1 MSGRY
6 QAILNISRTGRVA
19 LMQLDSKSEETL
31 LCIREQS
38 MSRGAIQ
45 SALRRRW
52 LSLCTV
58 WPSHS
63 QWPNEQIIFITTVCL
78 PFYSTR
84 AGFFFFAKHHITQFF
99 QPLYNPHLAF
109 PKAKIAIEREG
120 VCECDG
126 HAMHKLS
133 QRHLTAN
140 WLAPR
145 KSDCSR
151 MHSKVSSCRLSV
163 YVKATQPVLEI
174 FKMAG

>member
-63 QWPNEQIIFITTVCL
+63 QWPNEQIIFITTMRL

-84 AGFFFFAKHHITQFF
+84 AGFFFFFFFFFAKHHITQVF
-99 QPLYNPHLAF
+99 QPLYNPHLALCDFWLF
-109 PKAKIAIEREG
+109 PKLKSPLKGRGFVNETVTQYTSSVNG
-120 VCECDG
+120 VS
-126 HAMHKLS
+126 L
-133 QRHLTAN
+133 
-140 WLAPR
+140 P
-145 KSDCSR
+145 SD
-151 MHSKVSSCRLSV
+151 
-163 YVKATQPVLEI
+163 
-174 FKMAG
+174 